1 MPVMLSLSS
10 SASSMSSSM
19 SSLRLPLRSSTWS
32 DPPRGRVRARARA
45 PCDCAHGDGAHGGDV
60 SQPFHAQVLSSSS
73 KALSSAVALSGGLLA
88 AASWITPPSALAT
101 EFLGQEFS
109 DDLLPEGFLAG
120 VIILVVRV
128 VTFSGAMT
136 AMDYKI
142 EASKEELDKRGIRHD
157 DLLVQPGQEAED
169 KWYLVGDWKP
179 PKVGEPVRGKS
190 YYLGQLRLRVRID
203 DCEKKCK
210 ELGINYGDVDDVIAA
225 SQLKS
230 SNPVQARYNELAD
243 RIKAKE
249 AELGIKSGGLFG

>member
-1 MPVMLSLSS
+1 
-10 SASSMSSSM
+10 
-19 SSLRLPLRSSTWS
+19 
-32 DPPRGRVRARARA
+32 
-45 PCDCAHGDGAHGGDV
+45 
-60 SQPFHAQVLSSSS
+60 
-73 KALSSAVALSGGLLA
+73 
-88 AASWITPPSALAT
+88 
-101 EFLGQEFS
+101 
-109 DDLLPEGFLAG
+109 
-120 VIILVVRV
+120 
-128 VTFSGAMT
+128 MT

>member
-1 MPVMLSLSS
+1 MSLSVLPRL
-10 SASSMSSSM
+10 SAPR
-19 SSLRLPLRSSTWS
+19 RL
-32 DPPRGRVRARARA
+32 VRACARARD
-45 PCDCAHGDGAHGGDV
+45 PCDCARGDHGAHGGDA
-60 SQPFHAQVLSSSS
+60 SRRFHAQVSSTGVSR
-73 KALSSAVALSGGLLA
+73 ALSVVALSGGLLG
-88 AASWITPPSALAT
+88 AASWIAPPSALAA

-136 AMDYKI
+136 AMEYKI
-142 EASKEELDKRGIRHD
+142 EASKEDLDKRGIRHD

>member
-1 MPVMLSLSS
+1 
-10 SASSMSSSM
+10 M
-19 SSLRLPLRSSTWS
+19 SSLRIPLRSSTGS
-32 DPPRGRVRARARA
+32 DPPRGRGLVRACARARA
-45 PCDCAHGDGAHGGDV
+45 PCDSGDHGAHGGDGDA
-60 SQPFHAQVLSSSS
+60 SRRFHAQVLSSSS
-73 KALSSAVALSGGLLA
+73 KALSVVPLSGGLLG
-88 AASWITPPSALAT
+88 AASWIAPPSALAA

-136 AMDYKI
+136 AMEYKI
-142 EASKEELDKRGIRHD
+142 EASKEDLDKRGIRHD